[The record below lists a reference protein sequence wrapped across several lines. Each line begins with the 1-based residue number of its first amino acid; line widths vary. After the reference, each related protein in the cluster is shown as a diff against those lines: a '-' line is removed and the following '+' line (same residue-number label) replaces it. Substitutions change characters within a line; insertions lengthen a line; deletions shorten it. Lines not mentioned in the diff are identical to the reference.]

1 MEGFVLRC
9 GFWPISGG
17 LGAAPVPLHGP
28 AFDTNGAHYVTV
40 SIVREQKN
48 LGGGCVRLMGRLRNP
63 SYLSTVVACSSR
75 PRTADD
81 VTAGVSLCIRREM
94 CVETVFTFCFR
105 SFGFSRAEK

>member
-1 MEGFVLRC
+1 MGGFVQRC
-9 GFWPISGG
+9 GFWPVSGG

-48 LGGGCVRLMGRLRNP
+48 LGGCVRLMGRLRNP
-63 SYLSTVVACSSR
+63 SHLSMVVACSSR

-81 VTAGVSLCIRREM
+81 VTAGVSLCGRRQM
-94 CVETVFTFCFR
+94 SVENVFTFCFR

>member
-9 GFWPISGG
+9 GFWPILGG

-48 LGGGCVRLMGRLRNP
+48 LGG
-63 SYLSTVVACSSR
+63 
-75 PRTADD
+75 D
-81 VTAGVSLCIRREM
+81 VCG
-94 CVETVFTFCFR
+94 
-105 SFGFSRAEK
+105 